1 MEEEGNIIGFYD
13 KDENYFYL
21 TLKEMELLEK
31 IFNKNKT
38 NFTPSQ
44 LNNIFKNIRNESKL
58 LIK

>member
-31 IFNKNKT
+31 IFNNKT

-58 LIK
+58 FIK